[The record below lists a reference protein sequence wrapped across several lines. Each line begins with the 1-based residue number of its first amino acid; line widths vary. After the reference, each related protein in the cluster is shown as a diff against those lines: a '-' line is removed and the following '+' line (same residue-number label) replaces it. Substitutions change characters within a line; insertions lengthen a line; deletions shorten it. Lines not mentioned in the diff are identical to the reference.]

1 MPYITK
7 SGVREFAKRT
17 DMRVSGEVFG
27 ALEKFVEDALK
38 KAAARAKANGR
49 KTLKAMDL

>member
-1 MPYITK
+1 MAYITK
-7 SGVREFAKRT
+7 AGVREFAKRN

-27 ALEKFVEDALK
+27 ALEKNIEELLR
-38 KAAARAKANGR
+38 KATMRAKANGR